1 MNEQNLI
8 PFKEG
13 QSGNPKGK
21 PKGTIHLTT
30 LLKKM
35 MVKKFSLP
43 ELTGHNRKLTT
54 AELIV
59 LRLAKDAIRGNAHAQ
74 DTIIERLEGK
84 VSQPIEQNMNVVT
97 MPEIKIDGKPLR
109 FDIGSKAGNV

>member
-84 VSQPIEQNMNVVT
+84 VTQHGEQNVNVVT
-97 MPEIKIDGKPLR
+97 MPQITVDGKPLEY
-109 FDIGSKAGNV
+109 DIGSKGGKV